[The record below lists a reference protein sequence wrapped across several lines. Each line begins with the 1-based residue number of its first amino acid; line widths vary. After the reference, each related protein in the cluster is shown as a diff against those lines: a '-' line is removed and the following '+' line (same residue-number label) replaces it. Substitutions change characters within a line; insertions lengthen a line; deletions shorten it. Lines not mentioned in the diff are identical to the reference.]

1 MKAGMQKYIEMHIIK
16 KELTIFQTA
25 YENKQEHNTSTK
37 KTTEGDLKKEL
48 EKMRND
54 IKKIKKRIMNKK

>member
-16 KELTIFQTA
+16 KELTIFQTV
-25 YENKQEHNTSTK
+25 YEDKQEHNTSTK
-37 KTTEGDLKKEL
+37 KRTEGDLEKEL

-54 IKKIKKRIMNKK
+54 IEEIKKVIMNKK